1 MADPC
6 FPGSDA
12 PYQLSYFTSS
22 VSAILTILI
31 TTGNFLIIFAIAKD
45 PLKKLRNPFAFFLAN
60 AAASDLMVGVVA
72 MPVSTVF
79 HYMEAKRSINKTLV
93 YILHLTY
100 FVSASAS
107 LFSMA
112 AMTIDRFYALKSL
125 SSKRRK
131 LTRRNCILISVLT
144 WVLAIGLSV
153 FYFILGYISLLM
165 VLIHI
170 SLVTT
175 FAITFITYVKI
186 IRRMRQIKQAFKQS
200 NPQHLVNGEAT
211 SNQQNATSKP
221 DRHFLRER
229 KVTKVFLSLLITF
242 LCINIP
248 AMAFLYFLEFC
259 LSCPCDTRHV
269 FRDLVLCLISTAS
282 ATNPVICLL
291 RLPVMRATVFTLLKC
306 GRRLPLNDSSIQSG
320 DQRRA
325 MQLEGVPKI

>member
-1 MADPC
+1 
-6 FPGSDA
+6 
-12 PYQLSYFTSS
+12 
-22 VSAILTILI
+22 
-31 TTGNFLIIFAIAKD
+31 
-45 PLKKLRNPFAFFLAN
+45 
-60 AAASDLMVGVVA
+60 

-79 HYMEAKRSINKTLV
+79 HYMEAKRSINRTLI

-107 LFSMA
+107 LFSIA
-112 AMTIDRFYALKSL
+112 AMTIDRYYALMSL

-144 WVLAIGLSV
+144 WVLAIGLSG

-186 IRRMRQIKQAFKQS
+186 IRRMRQIKQALS
-200 NPQHLVNGEAT
+200 NQQHLVNSEAT
-211 SNQQNATSKP
+211 SNQQNATPKP

-229 KVTKVFLSLLITF
+229 KVTKVFFSLLITF

-291 RLPVMRATVFTLLKC
+291 KLPVMRATVFTILKC
-306 GRRLPLNDSSIQSG
+306 GRRLPLNDSSTQSG

-325 MQLEGVPKI
+325 MQLEVVTKI